1 MFKEILNRSDFY
13 TISSARDLMFHVQEH
28 RFNLS
33 QISQMISDFDLE
45 FLGFTNE
52 KIKNKYSR
60 KFPEDK
66 ENIILENWNKFETLE
81 PETFIGM
88 YNFWLRKK
96 KH

>member
-1 MFKEILNRSDFY
+1 
-13 TISSARDLMFHVQEH
+13 MFHTCEH

-33 QISQMISDFDLE
+33 QISQMISDFELE

-52 KIKNKYSR
+52 KIKKKYSK

-66 ENIILENWNKFETLE
+66 ENIILENWNKFENLE
-81 PETFIGM
+81 PGTFIGM

-96 KH
+96 IQ

>member
-1 MFKEILNRSDFY
+1 
-13 TISSARDLMFHVQEH
+13 MFHVQEH

-45 FLGFTNE
+45 FLGFSNE
-52 KIKNKYSR
+52 KIKNKYSK

-66 ENIILENWNKFETLE
+66 KNILLKNWDQFEILE

-96 KH
+96 VR